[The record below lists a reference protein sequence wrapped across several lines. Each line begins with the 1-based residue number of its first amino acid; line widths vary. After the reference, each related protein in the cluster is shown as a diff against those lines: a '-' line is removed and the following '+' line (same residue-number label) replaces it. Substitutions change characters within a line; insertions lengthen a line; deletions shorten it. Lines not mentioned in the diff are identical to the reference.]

1 MEFFELFSWILRG
14 DGMIRFLGN
23 MTLSDFIST
32 IAFLVVCWYFLN
44 NQIKRNQYCKVNFT
58 LHFFKCFYYLTIL
71 LFWFFGFEFFF
82 NYGFRF
88 FET

>member
-23 MTLSDFIST
+23 MTLSDFISA

-44 NQIKRNQYCKVNFT
+44 NQIHNLNHKLNIYK
-58 LHFFKCFYYLTIL
+58 
-71 LFWFFGFEFFF
+71 E
-82 NYGFRF
+82 
-88 FET
+88 